1 MSTYVIGFHD
11 GWMHHPVASV
21 ESGYPPN
28 LADSDAD
35 WCVELTDGDVE
46 YMDKEEL
53 TALEYIIDLAHD
65 GRLSHATGKHEHVK
79 ARHTVETYLVDDTPT
94 LIEITS
100 ADWSISGRGAYREY
114 RLED

>member
-35 WCVELTDGDVE
+35 WCVELTAGDVE
-46 YMDKEEL
+46 YMDEEEL

-65 GRLSHATGKHEHVK
+65 GRLSHATGKHEPYMDG
-79 ARHTVETYLVDDTPT
+79 EPN
-94 LIEITS
+94 EIY
-100 ADWSISGRGAYREY
+100 ADENVMRIWRERGRVTTDSIHSHRQ
-114 RLED
+114 D